1 MTSPIRIKIC
11 GLRTKADVSAAVAAG
26 ASYLG
31 FNFFPKS
38 PRFVEFDEARALAQ
52 GVQVGV
58 AKVGLVV
65 NVDNELLDQLTATV
79 PLDMLQL
86 HGAETPERVAEVRD
100 RYGRNQTG
108 QSLLLAR
115 RLIEVGVPIV
125 QVNVGRV
132 QT

>member
-58 AKVGLVV
+58 AKVGLLV
-65 NVDNELLDQLTATV
+65 NVDNELLDQLTATPKPGLCPMSKV
-79 PLDMLQL
+79 
-86 HGAETPERVAEVRD
+86 
-100 RYGRNQTG
+100 
-108 QSLLLAR
+108 S
-115 RLIEVGVPIV
+115 GVPT
-125 QVNVGRV
+125 RPYMC
-132 QT
+132 